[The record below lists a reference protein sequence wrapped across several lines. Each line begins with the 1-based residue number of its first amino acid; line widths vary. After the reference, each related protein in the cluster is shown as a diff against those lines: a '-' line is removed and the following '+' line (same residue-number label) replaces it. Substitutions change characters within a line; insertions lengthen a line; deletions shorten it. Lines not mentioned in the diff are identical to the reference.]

1 MKMSREEQ
9 ERILAKVE
17 AMTKKAKKEFD
28 RSMKKIDKISKNNE
42 QLDAQLREI
51 WKDFNREFGTNFHM

>member
-1 MKMSREEQ
+1 
-9 ERILAKVE
+9 
-17 AMTKKAKKEFD
+17 MTKKAKKEFD
-28 RSMKKIDKISKNNE
+28 RSMKKLDKISKNNE

>member
-28 RSMKKIDKISKNNE
+28 RSMKKLDKISKNNE